1 MEILNGRI
9 QNSPKTSESS
19 EFSEFFRIF
28 RNSVEFCKFI
38 CICHF
43 FVVSLQRNLKLI
55 LMNAVVYN
63 TVEEKRSA
71 RQRLIVIKEA
81 VEQQMRQRMTKMEW

>member
-1 MEILNGRI
+1 
-9 QNSPKTSESS
+9 
-19 EFSEFFRIF
+19 
-28 RNSVEFCKFI
+28 
-38 CICHF
+38 
-43 FVVSLQRNLKLI
+43 
-55 LMNAVVYN
+55 MNAVVYN